1 MKKVGVIINVAAG
14 AAEGE
19 RMIDAIKTLF
29 ERHGVRPLV
38 EIVKG
43 RRLRDV
49 ARRMRLERF
58 DMVVAAGGDGTVSAV
73 ASALVGGETALG
85 VLPIGTLNH
94 FARDI
99 GMPLDAEDAVAAL
112 CSGEARCI
120 DAASV
125 NDQVFINNSS
135 LGLYPDQARLRQRW
149 RSKIGRWPALIL
161 ASIVVLTRFPFLR
174 ILARFNGKTISRRC
188 PMVLVSNNR
197 YRLEPGRL
205 AERERMDEDVLG
217 IYLLND
223 EGRTGLLRIA
233 MHSLIYSPEEASS
246 FESDAAREVILYTR
260 RRHVRV
266 AVDGEVFK
274 FKTPLLFKSLPGA
287 LRVISGQES
296 VVSESRI

>member
-1 MKKVGVIINVAAG
+1 MKKVGVIVNVSAG
-14 AAEGE
+14 AAEGG
-19 RMIDAIKTLF
+19 RMIDAIKALF
-29 ERHGVRPLV
+29 ERHGVRPFI
-38 EIVKG
+38 EIVQG

-49 ARRMRLERF
+49 ARRMRSERF
-58 DMVVAAGGDGTVSAV
+58 DLVVAAGGDGTVSAV
-73 ASALVGGETALG
+73 ASALTGSETALG

-99 GMPLDAEDAVAAL
+99 GMPLDSEEAVAAI
-112 CSGEARCI
+112 CSGEVRSV

-135 LGLYPDQARLRQRW
+135 LGLYPDQARLRQKW
-149 RSKIGRWPALIL
+149 RGKIGRWPALIL
-161 ASIVVLTRFPFLR
+161 ASIIVLTRFPFLR
-174 ILARFNGKTISRRC
+174 IVARFNGKTVSRRC

-205 AERERMDEDVLG
+205 AERERMDEEVLG

-246 FESDAAREVILYTR
+246 FESDAAREVIVHTR
-260 RRHVRV
+260 RRRVRV

-274 FKTPLLFKSLPGA
+274 FRSPLLFKSLPGA
-287 LRVISGQES
+287 LLVIGGQGSGGRAS
-296 VVSESRI
+296 GI